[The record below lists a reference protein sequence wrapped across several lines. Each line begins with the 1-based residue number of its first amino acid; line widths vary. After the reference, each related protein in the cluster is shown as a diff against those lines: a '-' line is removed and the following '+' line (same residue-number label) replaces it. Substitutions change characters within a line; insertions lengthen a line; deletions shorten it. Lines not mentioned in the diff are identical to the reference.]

1 VDAAA
6 YATVHSPHYCPA
18 IINHV
23 SSQIGD
29 LPPYSCTRTVKLDFL
44 ICLGTAA
51 ADASLLMHLLIF
63 VFAIVLSKLAYHT
76 PAPSD
81 TPDTP
86 EKSSFS
92 EKAAITNSIP
102 FQDVDLEN
110 PPETPEKSV
119 KSVKFIE
126 NYF

>member
-1 VDAAA
+1 
-6 YATVHSPHYCPA
+6 
-18 IINHV
+18 
-23 SSQIGD
+23 
-29 LPPYSCTRTVKLDFL
+29 
-44 ICLGTAA
+44 
-51 ADASLLMHLLIF
+51 MHLLIF

-81 TPDTP
+81 PPDTP

-92 EKAAITNSIP
+92 EKAAITNSVP